1 MTPVS
6 RAPFSSSE
14 LIRLRM
20 QTANPAVEQGRDY
33 RGMVGAEMR
42 RKQEIKCAGFDSR
55 QMH

>member
-6 RAPFSSSE
+6 RVPFSSSE
-14 LIRLRM
+14 LIRLRL
-20 QTANPAVEQGRDY
+20 QTANPAVEQGLDY

-42 RKQEIKCAGFDSR
+42 RKQELKCAGLGGW